1 MLIARIVL
9 IYKRAYLFTRKKIL
23 TKEKVMRYHGF
34 ALNKSTYLF
43 HLYFF
48 FKLTIPFESKVQV
61 SALRI
66 YSGMI
71 FKEL

>member
-48 FKLTIPFESKVQV
+48 FKLTINTIRKQ
-61 SALRI
+61 SA
-66 YSGMI
+66 SFS
-71 FKEL
+71 FKNLQWDDF